1 MLLHNCY
8 PEISK
13 NCMFDSRAHGMVK
26 YLQVYKKSTNES
38 ISFNAQCL
46 LLNLSPFLI
55 EADRKLLS
63 LSTQRI
69 TDIFHSL
76 RQAIASPFLNAAL
89 SCGVSLSLYEFVSL
103 LNDAASLKENIE
115 SMVQNKILGIL
126 ITLIELTNRK
136 VVESSLLLMWLISM
150 HKDVNEVIKKDSG
163 LITKLRSCSH
173 KLSKTVLLSIYV
185 DTIEGEY

>member
-8 PEISK
+8 SEISK

-63 LSTQRI
+63 LSAQRI
-69 TDIFHSL
+69 ADIFHGL

-185 DTIEGEY
+185 DIIEGEY